1 MEEKST
7 IVFNAKS
14 TKPTTTPSEN
24 FRITRGGSFSKR
36 ERPPRK
42 PRVVSEEK
50 FNEMAKKYEEVCIHD
65 YGDEY
70 HMSEEERAQKNRY
83 YEVFSKVIRCKKKY
97 RKIDE
102 FVRTYRLC
110 LDCLREVAENNGV
123 YDPDKFIKLVLKG
136 EIEVFGLTFPKY
148 IGKDKKSINW
158 NYISKFILGDED
170 PRALTFNKDAEY
182 GSMTDDEAFE
192 MLFSEDEQRHLIKSM
207 QEFVANRDDSITPY
221 YGEDDEH
228 GKVHESLAVSA
239 SKKETKNFVNDSP
252 EVVRVIRESEKARRK
267 AMASSHRLHQYS
279 FEMTADDYSEIEAM
293 DKARGLI
300 SESDVPEFKGDIM
313 NTRDYRRYLYRL
325 HQYEMEN
332 IKENYNGKMRTLEDI
347 QEMELKDA
355 LEKAGWNLRALYKQ
369 KDKEK
374 KLKKAYKED
383 KKREEE
389 LKQKLLALQ
398 KRQEKRGKKSG
409 IEMNSKKKKKKKKDK
424 DKEDD

>member
-7 IVFNAKS
+7 IVFNVKS
-14 TKPTTTPSEN
+14 NKPTTTPSEN

-42 PRVVSEEK
+42 PRVISEEK
-50 FNEMAKKYEEVCIHD
+50 FKEMAAKYSEVCIHD

-70 HMSEEERAQKNRY
+70 HMSEEERTQKNRY
-83 YEVFSKVIRCKKKY
+83 YEVFSKIIKCKKKY

-110 LDCLREVAENNGV
+110 LDCLKEVAENNGV
-123 YDPDKFIKLVLKG
+123 YAPEKFMKLVLKG

-158 NYISKFILGDED
+158 SYISKFILGDED
-170 PRALTFNKDAEY
+170 PKKLSINKDDEY
-182 GSMTDDEAFE
+182 RDMSDDEAFE
-192 MLFSEDEQRHLIKSM
+192 MLFTEEERAKLMESM
-207 QEFVANRDDSITPY
+207 REFVENHDDSITPY
-221 YGEDDEH
+221 YGEDDKH
-228 GKVHESLAVSA
+228 GKVHETLAVSA
-239 SKKETKNFVNDSP
+239 SKKETKHFINDAP
-252 EVVRVIRESEKARRK
+252 ELVRVVRETEKERRK
-267 AMASSHRLHQYS
+267 SLASAHRLHQYS
-279 FEMTADDYSEIEAM
+279 FEMTHDDYREIEAM

-313 NTRDYRRYLYRL
+313 NKRDYRRYLYRL

-332 IKENYNGKMRTLEDI
+332 IKDNYNGKMRTLEDI
-347 QEMELKDA
+347 QEMELKEA

-369 KDKEK
+369 KDKDK

-383 KKREEE
+383 KKREED
-389 LKQKLLALQ
+389 LKKKLLALQ

-409 IEMNSKKKKKKKKDK
+409 IELNSKKKKKKEKKE
-424 DKEDD
+424 KEDD